1 MRKDL
6 LAGADPP
13 IRKDLLAGADPN
25 TEGPGRVQFIDSP
38 PAGVRAIDVALP
50 YYGDVELMKQAVRS
64 VLGQR
69 YRDWRL
75 IVVDDGFPDPEPARW
90 FATIDDPRV
99 SYHRNERNLG
109 ANANYRT
116 CLELVTAPQVVVMG
130 ADDVMLPNY
139 LQAVGDA
146 FRAHPGASIV
156 QVGVE
161 VIDERGR
168 LVLPLGDRVKAHYR
182 PAVTERTALSGEPLA
197 VSLTRANWT
206 YFPALAW
213 RTADL
218 AAVGFREGLHVTQDL
233 AAILDTIRAG
243 GVLVLDPTIAFQY
256 RRHSL
261 SDSSV
266 KAIDGSRFD
275 EERSPL
281 PRGSRRLLSSR
292 WRRATRAARWHVSS
306 RLNALSQTPAVL
318 RSGSARRLLPKIA
331 RHVLT

>member
-1 MRKDL
+1 
-6 LAGADPP
+6 
-13 IRKDLLAGADPN
+13 
-25 TEGPGRVQFIDSP
+25 
-38 PAGVRAIDVALP
+38 VALP

-69 YRDWRL
+69 YQNWRL
-75 IVVDDGFPDPEPARW
+75 IVVDDNYPDPEPARW
-90 FATIDDPRV
+90 FATLDDSRIH
-99 SYHRNERNLG
+99 YHRNERNLG

-116 CLELVTAPQVVVMG
+116 CLELVTARHVVVMG
-130 ADDVMLPNY
+130 ADDIMLPNY
-139 LQAVGDA
+139 LQAIDDA
-146 FRAHPGASIV
+146 FRAHPGASMV
-156 QVGVE
+156 QVGVD

-168 LVLPLGDRVKAHYR
+168 RVLPLGDRVKAHYR
-182 PAVTERTALSGEPLA
+182 PAVTERTALSGESLA

-206 YFPALAW
+206 YFPSLAW

-218 AAVGFREGLHVTQDL
+218 NAVGFREGLHVTQDL
-233 AAILDTIRAG
+233 AAILDIVRAG

-256 RRHSL
+256 RRHSG

-266 KAIDGSRFD
+266 KAVDGRRFD
-275 EERSPL
+275 EERIL
-281 PRGSRRLLSSR
+281 FREEAVAFAALG

-318 RSGSARRLLPKIA
+318 RSGSARRLLPNIV